1 MSIILWLVLQYL
13 ITQIEKVEEKNFG
26 FKMKGIFWNSD
37 GFKDPMKHKF
47 VSDLAKEQNLSFIT
61 ISETARKSSTDPF
74 LHNLCGGKNFLWHC
88 KELEGRSGGILLGIE
103 LDVFD
108 IGAIEE
114 GDFFFVKFTLCN
126 KSDCFKWALVEVYG
140 PAQVDKKEQFLSE
153 LVCLLGSHESQP
165 LLIGGVS
172 IFSENPAK
180 K

>member
-1 MSIILWLVLQYL
+1 VSIILWLVLQYL

-37 GFKDPMKHKF
+37 GFKDPVKHKF
-47 VSDLAKEQNLSFIT
+47 VSDLTKEQNLSFIT
-61 ISETARKSSTDPF
+61 ISETVCKSSTDPF
-74 LHNLCGGKNFLWHC
+74 LRNLCGGKNFLWHC
-88 KELEGRSGGILLGIE
+88 KELEGRLGGILLGVD

-114 GDFFFVKFTLCN
+114 GDFFVKFTLCN